1 MGAILSHRHL
11 ISRVQLLFY
20 SSIQGRGDGFS
31 FNKSVVGSIMSHICI
46 AMVMENTTVA
56 DFILGTLALVIVA
69 GGLWMLLK
77 GVGRLN

>member
-1 MGAILSHRHL
+1 
-11 ISRVQLLFY
+11 
-20 SSIQGRGDGFS
+20 
-31 FNKSVVGSIMSHICI
+31 MSHICI